1 MQVGETEI
9 GLMVMPTRTNVKNH
23 VIVTV
28 VIVVVEQVR
37 TVADVSF
44 FWPMQEKRESYGKI
58 FTHIFQNNCRAWQ
71 RGS

>member
-1 MQVGETEI
+1 MQVGETGI

-37 TVADVSF
+37 TVADVSSCQCKKNVNR
-44 FWPMQEKRESYGKI
+44 MEKSLY
-58 FTHIFQNNCRAWQ
+58 IFQNNCRAWQ
-71 RGS
+71 RGSRK